1 MNTPGQWRAS
11 NPAELGK
18 ALASARQ
25 ARGLTQQE
33 LANRMYIHR
42 SYLAR
47 MEAGLSTEQVTRTLS
62 VLRELGFELLVV
74 ERRDG

>member
-1 MNTPGQWRAS
+1 MNTLGPWRAS

-18 ALASARQ
+18 ALAGARQ

-33 LANRMYIHR
+33 LADRMYMHR

-62 VLRELGFELLVV
+62 VLRELGFEFWVM

>member
-18 ALASARQ
+18 AIAAARRS
-25 ARGLTQQE
+25 RGLTQQE
-33 LANRMYIHR
+33 LADRMLFDR
-42 SYLAR
+42 TYLAR

-62 VLRELGFELLVV
+62 VFRELGFEVV
-74 ERRDG
+74 VTERKVG